1 MSVSAVKCHDV
12 EDGFFTWADT
22 GTASSGNNFTIQNSY
37 VSALNANE
45 SNGHW
50 DGFQTEGAAGGVI
63 RHNTFDLPTSAS
75 GAISIWNGQKN
86 TDNILVENNL
96 VTGGGFS
103 IYAEDYSPSEAN
115 PVGGYTMTN
124 VRFVNNRFSNRLSG
138 CVGEWGIW
146 FYRGSAT
153 WPYHGGPTGD
163 WGANG
168 NIRSGNTIIE
178 TGYNLDGGNP
188 PGCT

>member
-1 MSVSAVKCHDV
+1 MRMNPTVI
-12 EDGFFTWADT
+12 GM
-22 GTASSGNNFTIQNSY
+22 ASRQR
-37 VSALNANE
+37 V
-45 SNGHW
+45 
-50 DGFQTEGAAGGVI
+50 QQV
-63 RHNTFDLPTSAS
+63 AS
-75 GAISIWNGQKN
+75 FVTTPSTCPPAPAAISIWNGQKN